1 MAFGK
6 DKMSSYVDRG
16 NQLIGQGKTPE
27 AMQLISGGLEYY
39 TQKII
44 KAISPYAKSDAGLL
58 VIVLRHLA
66 DEVEKNN
73 PGAKE
78 LAEGMEKCV
87 IKPPLKEIEKIKKP
101 NRR

>member
-1 MAFGK
+1 MVFGK

-16 NQLIGQGKTPE
+16 NQLISQGKTPE
-27 AMQLISGGLEYY
+27 AMQLVSSGLEYY

-58 VIVLRHLA
+58 VLVLRHLA
-66 DEVEKNN
+66 SEVEKNN
-73 PGAKE
+73 PRAKE

-87 IKPPLKEIEKIKKP
+87 IKPSLEEVEKIKKP